1 MVGKLGNIVA
11 VYLESQKEYYWG
23 KSTVGLMEIMKV
35 ALMAV

>member
-1 MVGKLGNIVA
+1 MAGKLGSIAV

-23 KSTVGLMEIMKV
+23 KSMVGLMEMMKV